1 MSGLLS
7 NNPGPNTS
15 GSSLLTAEMGV
26 SVVEIGAP
34 TMTYAQLVADTAA
47 TSVLACTLAWTS
59 DIGLVVSNGLTW
71 GAVGTSG
78 SGGGAKFGTSISIT
92 LAASQDN
99 LNPAAIVVGTTNR
112 VIATPA
118 GGGSTVNGFIAY
130 PDGSSVLWVNPSAT
144 DSITFPYHA
153 GTSTAAN
160 QFSTPQGV
168 SAILAPLTNAIITYV
183 ANQWEFAG

>member
-1 MSGLLS
+1 MGLLS
-7 NNPGPNTS
+7 NNAGPNAG
-15 GSSLLTAEMGV
+15 GSSILTAEMGV
-26 SVVEIGAP
+26 SVLEAGAP
-34 TMTYAQLVADTAA
+34 SMTYAQLVADTPA
-47 TSVLACTLAWTS
+47 TSVLPGTLAWTS

-71 GAVGTSG
+71 GAVSSSG
-78 SGGGAKFGTSISIT
+78 GGGGAKFGASISIT

-99 LNPAAIVVGTTNR
+99 LNPAGITVGTTNR
-112 VIATPA
+112 IIATPA

-153 GTSTAAN
+153 GTSTATN

-183 ANQWEFAG
+183 TNQWEFAG